1 MFPQRHPCSFIQNAP
16 QRFGSVL
23 IFHLLLSWSLSSFA
37 FSVTESSP
45 WLFWKWGRSSSSQ
58 NNIDP
63 HHPLIGNWKFVRMIL
78 DGQETAAPNPKLHLY
93 FEFRADNVVRVFY
106 NRTDERGFCERLG
119 RYTFEDPILYQE
131 IYWVNP
137 KNNDSCSQD
146 TDMQLGVSYT
156 TFLRFRNKDL
166 LMKIS
171 MPEGELYFVFEKQ
184 LSSGMTDTQA
194 AKTAAS
200 AKEELSK

>member
-1 MFPQRHPCSFIQNAP
+1 M
-16 QRFGSVL
+16 
-23 IFHLLLSWSLSSFA
+23 
-37 FSVTESSP
+37 
-45 WLFWKWGRSSSSQ
+45 
-58 NNIDP
+58 
-63 HHPLIGNWKFVRMIL
+63 RMIL
-78 DGQETAAPNPKLHLY
+78 DGQETAAPNPKLHLF

-119 RYTFEDPILYQE
+119 RYTFEDSILYQE

-184 LSSGMTDTQA
+184 LSSRATSSPPPPTRQ
-194 AKTAAS
+194 S
-200 AKEELSK
+200 L